1 MVKYCNAACKKKHR
15 SKHKKACER
24 QVAKLHDKAIFKEPP
39 PHEECPICF
48 LPLPLDS
55 SESFF
60 KLCCGKLICDGCIVA
75 IEEEAYGR
83 SKTSLCAFCR
93 EPTSNSEEEDIKRM
107 KKLMEAGNADAF
119 LNFAGCYARGIKGMP
134 QDWSKAN
141 ELLLKAGELGCAVA
155 YSKLGNS
162 YYDGS
167 VEVDTKKATH
177 YWELAAITGNVHARH
192 NLGHMEYQAGNYH
205 RAYKHFILSARA
217 GEKDS
222 LEEEEVKEGF
232 MQGMV
237 TKDEFANTLRVNQ
250 KIQDSF
256 SF

>member
-15 SKHKKACER
+15 SKHKKQCER
-24 QVAKLHDKAIFKEPP
+24 RVAELHDEALFKEPP
-39 PHEECPICF
+39 PPEECPICF